1 MPYRILRLRRIPPCR
16 QHALFSSCHDKYA
29 AGAVTSGFGSIHS
42 EMTESAAVYD
52 AGRTDMNRF
61 FSCEFFCR
69 SFRWGLS
76 YLHGVKIWQ
85 LPGIMPEKSTLSAMV
100 RMPPHRSFRASF
112 HLKTA
117 CCVPQK
123 LRRTAFVIISRNFL
137 PGAQSDLKSHQASF
151 VLPRLSS
158 GKDEESCEKIN
169 LYLWKIVHS
178 IKYHDT
184 NWCARRDLYILYCHP
199 GSMILQKCI
208 CEQEFFSKTTLFFW
222 KICCHNFLH
231 GVHTK

>member
-16 QHALFSSCHDKYA
+16 QHALFSSGDDKYV
-29 AGAVTSGFGSIHS
+29 AGAVTSGFVSIHS
-42 EMTESAAVYD
+42 EMAESAAAFD

-69 SFRWGLS
+69 SFRWALS
-76 YLHGVKIWQ
+76 YLHARKIWQ

-123 LRRTAFVIISRNFL
+123 LRRTAFVIIAWIFL
-137 PGAQSDLKSHQASF
+137 PGVFLFSPAFLKE
-151 VLPRLSS
+151 RMRE
-158 GKDEESCEKIN
+158 GCEKIN
-169 LYLWKIVHS
+169 LYLWKIAHF

-184 NWCARRDLYILYCHP
+184 NWCAQRNLYILYCRP
-199 GSMILQKCI
+199 DSMILQKCI
-208 CEQEFFSKTTLFFW
+208 CEQEFFSKTTPFFW